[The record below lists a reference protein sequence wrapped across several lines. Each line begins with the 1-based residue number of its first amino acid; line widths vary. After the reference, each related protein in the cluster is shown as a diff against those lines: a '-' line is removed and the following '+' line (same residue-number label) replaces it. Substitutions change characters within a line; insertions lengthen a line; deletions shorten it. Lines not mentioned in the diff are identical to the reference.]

1 MGSIQD
7 DFAISLQSWPLK
19 TPDPIG
25 SLPDLIGRIDEQR
38 GGFRN
43 ITEEGLRQEIVEEDA
58 AAVAGEDAVSEDGE
72 EKEEEEPDRVKALQD
87 ARMVMLH
94 NI

>member
-1 MGSIQD
+1 
-7 DFAISLQSWPLK
+7 
-19 TPDPIG
+19 
-25 SLPDLIGRIDEQR
+25 
-38 GGFRN
+38 
-43 ITEEGLRQEIVEEDA
+43 LRQEIVEEDA